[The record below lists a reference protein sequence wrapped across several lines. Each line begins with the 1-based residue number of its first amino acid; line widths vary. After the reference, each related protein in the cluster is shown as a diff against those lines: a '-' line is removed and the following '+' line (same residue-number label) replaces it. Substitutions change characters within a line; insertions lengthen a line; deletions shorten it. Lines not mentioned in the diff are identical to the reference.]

1 MMFAL
6 SRATVDSK
14 PMRLASR
21 SPAVTVM
28 FAATVLMLAA
38 YAIHGVLHPGVSLS
52 TQIMYDAIV
61 IIPAGLVLMRARGRS
76 DGRAVW
82 ALLGLGMLSWA
93 LGNVAA
99 SWFYDPAHVPIPSV
113 CDGLWLG
120 IYPPWFVAVGLIAYR
135 ARHRVGRMRGSGLWL
150 DGVIGILAVFTLS
163 AQFVLE
169 PVLGAQTGL
178 STAAFITDL
187 AYPIGDAL
195 LLGILIASMA
205 MSEWR
210 IDRQRGILAAA
221 VLAFVAS
228 DTIFLL
234 QITNGTF
241 VAGGLV
247 DLGWLCAA
255 PLIAL
260 AAYVPD
266 ASTMRR
272 ERQGRGMVFAP
283 VGLALVALVLVV
295 SEGLGD
301 HNAMVLIIGCA
312 TLACAIVRMA
322 VSFAANQ
329 RLLHSSREDA
339 ATDPLTGLGNR
350 RRMYLDLEQPVT
362 EERVLAL
369 FDLDGF
375 KLYNDT
381 FGHSAGDGLLRLIG
395 EALERAIGD
404 RGSAYR
410 MGGDEFCAFID
421 PAGGR
426 AEHVAGALAAAMA
439 HTGNGFHVT
448 ASVGAVSL
456 PEEATGAV
464 DALHLA
470 DRRMY
475 ENKNRLRSSAGRQSA
490 DVLMAILQERNP
502 DLGGHVAG
510 VSGLAAAV
518 GQRLGISDVELE
530 NLRHAAE
537 LHDIG
542 KMAVPDAILSKPGP
556 LDDSEWDLM
565 RQHTVVGE
573 RVLGAAPSLE
583 PIGALVRATHERWDG
598 SGYPDAKTGE
608 DIPLGARI
616 IFVCDAFDAMV
627 SDRPYGRP
635 RTVEQAI
642 EELRRCAGTQF
653 DPGVVDAFLAAVA
666 QDGSLTRSEPSLG
679 VPAGQAQ
686 RSSLAPSPKSTVA
699 A

>member
-1 MMFAL
+1 MRFFSR
-6 SRATVDSK
+6 SRA
-14 PMRLASR
+14 
-21 SPAVTVM
+21 VTAG
-28 FAATVLMLAA
+28 FAATGLMLVA
-38 YAIHGVLHPGVSLS
+38 YAIHAALHPGAVLA
-52 TQIMYDAIV
+52 TRIMYDAIV
-61 IIPAGLVLMRARGRS
+61 AIPVLLVVMRVRARS
-76 DGRAVW
+76 DGRALW
-82 ALLGLGMLSWA
+82 SLLGLGLLSWT

-113 CDGLWLG
+113 SDGLWLG
-120 IYPPWFVAVGLIAYR
+120 IYPPMFVAIGLIAHR
-135 ARHRVGRMRGSGLWL
+135 ARRRVGGTRGSVLWL

-163 AQFVLE
+163 AQFVLG
-169 PVLGAQTGL
+169 PVLGAQSGQ

-187 AYPIGDAL
+187 AYPICDAL
-195 LLGILIASMA
+195 LLGILIASMG

-210 IDRQRGILAAA
+210 IDRQRAVLAAA

-228 DTIFLL
+228 DSIFLV

-241 VAGGLV
+241 IAGGLV

-255 PLIAL
+255 PLFAL

-266 ASTMRR
+266 ASTMSR

-283 VGLALVALVLVV
+283 VAFALVALFLVVDDGLGGHTGMVLV
-295 SEGLGD
+295 
-301 HNAMVLIIGCA
+301 IGAA
-312 TLACAIVRMA
+312 TLACVIVRMA
-322 VSFAANQ
+322 VSFANNQ
-329 RLLHSSREDA
+329 RLLHSSREEA

-381 FGHSAGDGLLRLIG
+381 FGHPAGDGLLRLIG
-395 EALERAIGD
+395 EALGRAVGD

-410 MGGDEFCAFID
+410 MGGDEFCALID

-426 AEHVAGALAAAMA
+426 SEHVAGALAAAMA
-439 HTGNGFHVT
+439 HSGNGFHVT

-456 PEEATGAV
+456 PEEASGAA

-475 ENKNRLRSSAGRQSA
+475 ENKTRLRSSAGHQSA
-490 DVLMAILQERNP
+490 DVLLAILQERNP
-502 DLGGHVAG
+502 DLGGHVNG
-510 VSGLAAAV
+510 VAGLAVAV
-518 GQRLGISDVELE
+518 GERLPISQVELE
-530 NLRHAAE
+530 NLRQAAA

-542 KMAVPDAILSKPGP
+542 KMAVPDAILNKPGP

-565 RQHTVVGE
+565 RQHTIVGE
-573 RVLGAAPSLE
+573 RVLVAAPSLE
-583 PIGALVRATHERWDG
+583 PVGAIVRATHERWDG
-598 SGYPDAKTGE
+598 TGYPDAKAGE

-627 SDRPYGRP
+627 TDRPYGRP

-642 EELRRCAGTQF
+642 EELRRNAGSQF
-653 DPGVVDAFLAAVA
+653 DPDVVDALVAVIA
-666 QDGSLTRSEPSLG
+666 QDGFLTRGEPS
-679 VPAGQAQ
+679 QAVSERRPSNPGS
-686 RSSLAPSPKSTVA
+686 RSRPKSTVA

>member
-1 MMFAL
+1 MFAP
-6 SRATVDSK
+6 SRATVDTK
-14 PMRLASR
+14 AMRLVSHSR
-21 SPAVTVM
+21 VVTAG
-28 FAATVLMLAA
+28 FAATGLMLVA
-38 YAIHGVLHPGVSLS
+38 YAIHAVLQPGAVLA
-52 TQIMYDAIV
+52 TRIMYDAIV
-61 IIPAGLVLMRARGRS
+61 IIPAVLVLMRVRGRS

-82 ALLGLGMLSWA
+82 FLLGLGMLSWA
-93 LGNVAA
+93 LGNVVA
-99 SWFYDPAHVPIPSV
+99 SWVYDPAHVPIPSV
-113 CDGLWLG
+113 CDALWLG
-120 IYPPWFVAVGLIAYR
+120 IYPPWFIAVGLIAYR
-135 ARHRVGRMRGSGLWL
+135 ARRRVGRTSASGLWL

-163 AQFVLE
+163 IQFVLE
-169 PVLGAQTGL
+169 PVLGAQSGL
-178 STAAFITDL
+178 STAAFVTDL
-187 AYPIGDAL
+187 AYPVGDAL
-195 LLGILIASMA
+195 LLGVLIASMA

-210 IDRQRGILAAA
+210 IDRRRGVLAAA

-247 DLGWLCAA
+247 DLGWLSAA

-266 ASTMRR
+266 ASTMSR

-283 VGLALVALVLVV
+283 VGFALVALVLVV
-295 SEGLGD
+295 SEGLAD
-301 HNAMVLIIGCA
+301 QNPMVLFVGGA
-312 TLACAIVRMA
+312 TLACVIVRMA
-322 VSFAANQ
+322 VSFANNQ

-362 EERVLAL
+362 DERVLAL

-381 FGHSAGDGLLRLIG
+381 FGHPAGDGLLRLIG
-395 EALERAIGD
+395 EALGRAVGD

-410 MGGDEFCAFID
+410 MGGDEFCALID

-448 ASVGAVSL
+448 ASFGAISM
-456 PEEATGAV
+456 PEEASGAA

-510 VSGLAAAV
+510 VAGMAAAV
-518 GQRLGISDVELE
+518 GEQLGISEVELE
-530 NLRHAAE
+530 NLHHAGE

-542 KMAVPDAILSKPGP
+542 KMAVPDAILNKPGP
-556 LDDSEWDLM
+556 LDDSEWELM

-583 PIGALVRATHERWDG
+583 PVGAIVRATHERWDG
-598 SGYPDAKTGE
+598 TGYPDAKTGE
-608 DIPLGARI
+608 DIPIGARI

-627 SDRPYGRP
+627 TDRPYGRP
-635 RTVEQAI
+635 RTVKQAI
-642 EELRRCAGTQF
+642 EELRRCAGSQF
-653 DPGVVDAFLAAVA
+653 DPGVVDAFAAVVA
-666 QDGSLTRSEPSLG
+666 QDGFLTRSEPSRAFSELS
-679 VPAGQAQ
+679 P
-686 RSSLAPSPKSTVA
+686 RSPSLASSPKSAVSA
-699 A
+699 